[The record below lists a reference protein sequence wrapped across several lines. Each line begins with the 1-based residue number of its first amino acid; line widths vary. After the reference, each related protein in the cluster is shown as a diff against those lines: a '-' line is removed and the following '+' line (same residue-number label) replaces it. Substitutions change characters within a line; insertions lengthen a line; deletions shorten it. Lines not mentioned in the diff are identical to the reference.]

1 MAQSLI
7 SSLTPFKGGNENFD
21 FFIKQFIEIAK
32 LEKWGE
38 AKKILVLKLNLKDE
52 ALKFL
57 VSNPKLEELDHFD
70 SLVKKLEEKF
80 CKKPN
85 FEEAQ
90 RQFNNL
96 KQKVSQS
103 ISDLAEQVSSTTDK
117 FSNPNNSEE
126 ENIINLTEK
135 LKLSKFIEALRP
147 DIRVEVKKL
156 GPKNLKSAVAI
167 AKNID
172 NALSDDGAEINV
184 TDSGINQILS
194 QQLSTNKQILELSE
208 KVNAISSQNLCVNS
222 LTEAPATNSNN
233 VQSNQQSP
241 CQICGKLNHKANNC
255 FHYTRGNY
263 YRGNVRPNYNR
274 TFRANN
280 FHPYRSRANQ
290 RSNSGRGFRG
300 ANVSLIQPHIVDQI
314 KTKTKV
320 EYISRMVRIKTIDNT
335 VVPYMSAINLK
346 FKIEKK
352 WFSNQFFVTLNSWNA
367 QYHAI
372 LGYDFLQ
379 RNKVVI
385 DTVNKQLLVG
395 NQKFDFEENSPT
407 NVCSE
412 TTDCDISESDKNKK
426 ESFELIN
433 NNFGEKVDVSEETF
447 HALNVKIANN
457 ITVQP
462 FSTEII
468 NLKVPKNISKNKD
481 LIFIPKKNKLGY
493 LINESLN
500 VPTNANLFHTIIE
513 NNTNKIIHVRK
524 NTIMGKLSTFDVND
538 IMSSSESEI
547 YQINNLNLNEIHKM
561 RRDELLKSDFKLDH
575 LNDKDKKDMQDLLLK
590 NYKVFS
596 KSYKTLGETSA
607 VIPEFSLLH
616 NFPLQTKP
624 YSIPLMA
631 KKYAQQEINN
641 LLEAGIIEPSSSS
654 YCFPVIF
661 IKKKQ
666 NPSDSNSEP
675 KFRMVVD
682 YRLLN
687 SITETFKICL
697 PKISEIIK
705 NIAGRKIY
713 CVLDLKSAFFQIKL
727 RDEDKRKLAFC
738 TEMGNFQ
745 PTRLPFGSKNSTSYF
760 HTLISKCLNGITGKN
775 VQFFLDD
782 IIIAADS
789 LCELKVTL
797 QTVFDR
803 LTKFNLTLD
812 PSKLQLCKPEITYL
826 GFDLNANGFSPS
838 EQNVNKVTNF
848 PRPKNLKQVQMF
860 LGMLNYFRGLIY
872 DYAGIVESLVKLTKK
887 NTPFVWSVECENAFN
902 TVQEIILKKPTLKNF
917 DPNLPISLITDAS
930 KIAICGILLQKKD
943 NVYYP
948 LEFYSRKLTP
958 AECKYPSIRRELLA
972 IYASVKH
979 FHDQLLGENFELLT
993 DAKPLTEYQ
1002 SLDKKP
1008 EIVARWLLYL
1018 GTFSFTPTHIPGS
1031 LNPADFLSRVV
1042 EENSLN
1048 VNNITLFQPNDKLS
1062 MQNISIEQ
1070 KQDAIL
1076 SKIMND
1082 LSVNKQCKQYFL
1094 DVNSGL
1100 LMIKNAHK
1108 NKKKIVNRIVIP
1120 KSLIKVCI
1128 ETAHAPHF
1136 GVRKT
1141 FEFIRHKYQWRGMYL
1156 DPKNFCEHCEKCL
1169 ENKPKAKLTQTQ
1181 MIPKRNLAPGQCIA
1195 IDVVGKLPRSTDNKN
1210 FILTIIDHYSRY
1222 LEAYPLQNI
1231 TSRTI
1236 INCLNKYFA
1245 NFGLP
1250 KFLITDNA
1258 TNFISNEM
1266 VEFLDRLNIQHRK
1279 SSIYYPMANGLLER
1293 AHRTMK
1299 ESLASMCE
1307 STFQWS
1313 EKLLFF
1319 KLYYNNSIHS
1329 VTKFAPAEIFFG
1341 RKQNLPLDSFFE
1353 PITVE
1358 NESKYLKNIR
1368 NNMCS
1373 IRNEF
1378 AKNEEQ
1384 YFKNNAPHIKGRK
1397 VPNFNLG
1404 DKVFVKNFSHPHV
1417 FQEKYK
1423 GPFEIIKILRNN
1435 NYVIKSLKDN
1445 KTMKLN
1451 VSKIFKQE
1459 QPRPN
1464 LRN

>member
-1 MAQSLI
+1 
-7 SSLTPFKGGNENFD
+7 
-21 FFIKQFIEIAK
+21 
-32 LEKWGE
+32 
-38 AKKILVLKLNLKDE
+38 
-52 ALKFL
+52 
-57 VSNPKLEELDHFD
+57 
-70 SLVKKLEEKF
+70 
-80 CKKPN
+80 
-85 FEEAQ
+85 
-90 RQFNNL
+90 
-96 KQKVSQS
+96 
-103 ISDLAEQVSSTTDK
+103 
-117 FSNPNNSEE
+117 
-126 ENIINLTEK
+126 
-135 LKLSKFIEALRP
+135 
-147 DIRVEVKKL
+147 
-156 GPKNLKSAVAI
+156 
-167 AKNID
+167 
-172 NALSDDGAEINV
+172 
-184 TDSGINQILS
+184 
-194 QQLSTNKQILELSE
+194 
-208 KVNAISSQNLCVNS
+208 
-222 LTEAPATNSNN
+222 
-233 VQSNQQSP
+233 
-241 CQICGKLNHKANNC
+241 
-255 FHYTRGNY
+255 
-263 YRGNVRPNYNR
+263 
-274 TFRANN
+274 
-280 FHPYRSRANQ
+280 
-290 RSNSGRGFRG
+290 
-300 ANVSLIQPHIVDQI
+300 
-314 KTKTKV
+314 
-320 EYISRMVRIKTIDNT
+320 MVRIKTIDNT

-426 ESFELIN
+426 ESFEQIN
-433 NNFGEKVDVSEETF
+433 NNFGEKFNVSEETF

-513 NNTNKIIHVRK
+513 NNTNKVIHVRK

-538 IMSSSESEI
+538 IMSPSESEI

-666 NPSDSNSEP
+666 NPNDSNSEP

-797 QTVFDR
+797 QAVFDR

-848 PRPKNLKQVQMF
+848 PRPKNLKQVRMF

-872 DYAGIVESLVKLTKK
+872 DYAGIVEPLVKLTKK

-948 LEFYSRKLTP
+948 LEFFSRKLTP

-1141 FEFIRHKYQWRGMYL
+1141 FEFIRHKYQWKGMYL
-1156 DPKNFCEHCEKCL
+1156 DTKNFCEHCEKCL

-1258 TNFISNEM
+1258 TNFISNET

-1307 STFQWS
+1307 NTFQWS

-1353 PITVE
+1353 PVTVE

-1451 VSKIFKQE
+1451 ESKIFKQE

>member
-21 FFIKQFIEIAK
+21 FFIKQFIEIARI
-32 LEKWGE
+32 EKWGE

-126 ENIINLTEK
+126 ENIVNLTEK

-156 GPKNLKSAVAI
+156 GPKNFKSAVAI

-194 QQLSTNKQILELSE
+194 QQLNTNKQILELSE

-280 FHPYRSRANQ
+280 FHPYRSRTNH

-335 VVPYMSAINLK
+335 VVPYMSVINLK
-346 FKIEKK
+346 FKIENK

-426 ESFELIN
+426 ESFEQIN
-433 NNFGEKVDVSEETF
+433 NNFGEKGDVSEETF

-513 NNTNKIIHVRK
+513 NNTNKVIHVRK

-538 IMSSSESEI
+538 IMSPSKSEI

-561 RRDELLKSDFKLDH
+561 RRDELLKFDFKLDH

-590 NYKVFS
+590 NNKVFS

-666 NPSDSNSEP
+666 NPNDSNSEP

-738 TEMGNFQ
+738 TEVGNFQ

-760 HTLISKCLNGITGKN
+760 HTLISKYLNGITGKN

-797 QTVFDR
+797 QQVFDR
-803 LTKFNLTLD
+803 LIKFNLTLD

-872 DYAGIVESLVKLTKK
+872 DYAGIVEPLVKLTRK

-948 LEFYSRKLTP
+948 LEFLSRKLTP

-979 FHDQLLGENFELLT
+979 FHDKLLGENFELLT

-1002 SLDKKP
+1002 SLEK
-1008 EIVARWLLYL
+1008 AR
-1018 GTFSFTPTHIPGS
+1018 
-1031 LNPADFLSRVV
+1031 
-1042 EENSLN
+1042 NS
-1048 VNNITLFQPNDKLS
+1048 
-1062 MQNISIEQ
+1062 
-1070 KQDAIL
+1070 
-1076 SKIMND
+1076 
-1082 LSVNKQCKQYFL
+1082 C
-1094 DVNSGL
+1094 
-1100 LMIKNAHK
+1100 
-1108 NKKKIVNRIVIP
+1108 
-1120 KSLIKVCI
+1120 
-1128 ETAHAPHF
+1128 
-1136 GVRKT
+1136 
-1141 FEFIRHKYQWRGMYL
+1141 
-1156 DPKNFCEHCEKCL
+1156 
-1169 ENKPKAKLTQTQ
+1169 
-1181 MIPKRNLAPGQCIA
+1181 
-1195 IDVVGKLPRSTDNKN
+1195 
-1210 FILTIIDHYSRY
+1210 
-1222 LEAYPLQNI
+1222 
-1231 TSRTI
+1231 
-1236 INCLNKYFA
+1236 
-1245 NFGLP
+1245 
-1250 KFLITDNA
+1250 
-1258 TNFISNEM
+1258 
-1266 VEFLDRLNIQHRK
+1266 
-1279 SSIYYPMANGLLER
+1279 
-1293 AHRTMK
+1293 
-1299 ESLASMCE
+1299 
-1307 STFQWS
+1307 
-1313 EKLLFF
+1313 
-1319 KLYYNNSIHS
+1319 
-1329 VTKFAPAEIFFG
+1329 
-1341 RKQNLPLDSFFE
+1341 
-1353 PITVE
+1353 
-1358 NESKYLKNIR
+1358 
-1368 NNMCS
+1368 
-1373 IRNEF
+1373 
-1378 AKNEEQ
+1378 
-1384 YFKNNAPHIKGRK
+1384 
-1397 VPNFNLG
+1397 
-1404 DKVFVKNFSHPHV
+1404 
-1417 FQEKYK
+1417 
-1423 GPFEIIKILRNN
+1423 
-1435 NYVIKSLKDN
+1435 
-1445 KTMKLN
+1445 
-1451 VSKIFKQE
+1451 
-1459 QPRPN
+1459 
-1464 LRN
+1464 

>member
-1 MAQSLI
+1 
-7 SSLTPFKGGNENFD
+7 
-21 FFIKQFIEIAK
+21 
-32 LEKWGE
+32 
-38 AKKILVLKLNLKDE
+38 
-52 ALKFL
+52 
-57 VSNPKLEELDHFD
+57 
-70 SLVKKLEEKF
+70 
-80 CKKPN
+80 
-85 FEEAQ
+85 
-90 RQFNNL
+90 
-96 KQKVSQS
+96 
-103 ISDLAEQVSSTTDK
+103 
-117 FSNPNNSEE
+117 
-126 ENIINLTEK
+126 
-135 LKLSKFIEALRP
+135 
-147 DIRVEVKKL
+147 
-156 GPKNLKSAVAI
+156 
-167 AKNID
+167 
-172 NALSDDGAEINV
+172 
-184 TDSGINQILS
+184 
-194 QQLSTNKQILELSE
+194 
-208 KVNAISSQNLCVNS
+208 
-222 LTEAPATNSNN
+222 
-233 VQSNQQSP
+233 
-241 CQICGKLNHKANNC
+241 
-255 FHYTRGNY
+255 
-263 YRGNVRPNYNR
+263 
-274 TFRANN
+274 
-280 FHPYRSRANQ
+280 
-290 RSNSGRGFRG
+290 
-300 ANVSLIQPHIVDQI
+300 
-314 KTKTKV
+314 
-320 EYISRMVRIKTIDNT
+320 
-335 VVPYMSAINLK
+335 
-346 FKIEKK
+346 
-352 WFSNQFFVTLNSWNA
+352 
-367 QYHAI
+367 
-372 LGYDFLQ
+372 
-379 RNKVVI
+379 
-385 DTVNKQLLVG
+385 
-395 NQKFDFEENSPT
+395 
-407 NVCSE
+407 
-412 TTDCDISESDKNKK
+412 
-426 ESFELIN
+426 
-433 NNFGEKVDVSEETF
+433 
-447 HALNVKIANN
+447 
-457 ITVQP
+457 
-462 FSTEII
+462 
-468 NLKVPKNISKNKD
+468 
-481 LIFIPKKNKLGY
+481 
-493 LINESLN
+493 
-500 VPTNANLFHTIIE
+500 
-513 NNTNKIIHVRK
+513 
-524 NTIMGKLSTFDVND
+524 
-538 IMSSSESEI
+538 
-547 YQINNLNLNEIHKM
+547 
-561 RRDELLKSDFKLDH
+561 
-575 LNDKDKKDMQDLLLK
+575 MQDLLLK

-641 LLEAGIIEPSSSS
+641 LLEAGIIEQSSSS

-666 NPSDSNSEP
+666 NPNDNNSEP

-812 PSKLQLCKPEITYL
+812 PAKLQLCKPEITYL

-872 DYAGIVESLVKLTKK
+872 DYAGIVEPLVKLTKK

-943 NVYYP
+943 NVY
-948 LEFYSRKLTP
+948 
-958 AECKYPSIRRELLA
+958 
-972 IYASVKH
+972 
-979 FHDQLLGENFELLT
+979 
-993 DAKPLTEYQ
+993 
-1002 SLDKKP
+1002 
-1008 EIVARWLLYL
+1008 
-1018 GTFSFTPTHIPGS
+1018 
-1031 LNPADFLSRVV
+1031 
-1042 EENSLN
+1042 
-1048 VNNITLFQPNDKLS
+1048 
-1062 MQNISIEQ
+1062 
-1070 KQDAIL
+1070 
-1076 SKIMND
+1076 
-1082 LSVNKQCKQYFL
+1082 
-1094 DVNSGL
+1094 
-1100 LMIKNAHK
+1100 
-1108 NKKKIVNRIVIP
+1108 
-1120 KSLIKVCI
+1120 
-1128 ETAHAPHF
+1128 
-1136 GVRKT
+1136 
-1141 FEFIRHKYQWRGMYL
+1141 
-1156 DPKNFCEHCEKCL
+1156 
-1169 ENKPKAKLTQTQ
+1169 
-1181 MIPKRNLAPGQCIA
+1181 
-1195 IDVVGKLPRSTDNKN
+1195 
-1210 FILTIIDHYSRY
+1210 
-1222 LEAYPLQNI
+1222 YPLQNI

-1423 GPFEIIKILRNN
+1423 GPFEIIKILRSN

>member
-1 MAQSLI
+1 MINKPRATSDEGNQLKRLQLR
-7 SSLTPFKGGNENFD
+7 SSKTAV
-21 FFIKQFIEIAK
+21 I
-32 LEKWGE
+32 
-38 AKKILVLKLNLKDE
+38 
-52 ALKFL
+52 
-57 VSNPKLEELDHFD
+57 
-70 SLVKKLEEKF
+70 
-80 CKKPN
+80 
-85 FEEAQ
+85 
-90 RQFNNL
+90 
-96 KQKVSQS
+96 
-103 ISDLAEQVSSTTDK
+103 STT
-117 FSNPNNSEE
+117 
-126 ENIINLTEK
+126 
-135 LKLSKFIEALRP
+135 
-147 DIRVEVKKL
+147 
-156 GPKNLKSAVAI
+156 
-167 AKNID
+167 
-172 NALSDDGAEINV
+172 
-184 TDSGINQILS
+184 
-194 QQLSTNKQILELSE
+194 
-208 KVNAISSQNLCVNS
+208 
-222 LTEAPATNSNN
+222 TEACT
-233 VQSNQQSP
+233 SP
-241 CQICGKLNHKANNC
+241 M
-255 FHYTRGNY
+255 RGGFTLLAFSLSVWVEMKKSTPIYIWMNIA
-263 YRGNVRPNYNR
+263 
-274 TFRANN
+274 RAELHL
-280 FHPYRSRANQ
+280 FSILH
-290 RSNSGRGFRG
+290 
-300 ANVSLIQPHIVDQI
+300 
-314 KTKTKV
+314 
-320 EYISRMVRIKTIDNT
+320 ERIK
-335 VVPYMSAINLK
+335 
-346 FKIEKK
+346 F
-352 WFSNQFFVTLNSWNA
+352 
-367 QYHAI
+367 H
-372 LGYDFLQ
+372 
-379 RNKVVI
+379 
-385 DTVNKQLLVG
+385 LLPHGEVRG
-395 NQKFDFEENSPT
+395 QK
-407 NVCSE
+407 C
-412 TTDCDISESDKNKK
+412 K
-426 ESFELIN
+426 
-433 NNFGEKVDVSEETF
+433 
-447 HALNVKIANN
+447 
-457 ITVQP
+457 
-462 FSTEII
+462 
-468 NLKVPKNISKNKD
+468 
-481 LIFIPKKNKLGY
+481 
-493 LINESLN
+493 
-500 VPTNANLFHTIIE
+500 
-513 NNTNKIIHVRK
+513 
-524 NTIMGKLSTFDVND
+524 
-538 IMSSSESEI
+538 
-547 YQINNLNLNEIHKM
+547 
-561 RRDELLKSDFKLDH
+561 
-575 LNDKDKKDMQDLLLK
+575 
-590 NYKVFS
+590 
-596 KSYKTLGETSA
+596 
-607 VIPEFSLLH
+607 
-616 NFPLQTKP
+616 
-624 YSIPLMA
+624 
-631 KKYAQQEINN
+631 
-641 LLEAGIIEPSSSS
+641 
-654 YCFPVIF
+654 
-661 IKKKQ
+661 
-666 NPSDSNSEP
+666 
-675 KFRMVVD
+675 
-682 YRLLN
+682 
-687 SITETFKICL
+687 
-697 PKISEIIK
+697 
-705 NIAGRKIY
+705 
-713 CVLDLKSAFFQIKL
+713 
-727 RDEDKRKLAFC
+727 
-738 TEMGNFQ
+738 
-745 PTRLPFGSKNSTSYF
+745 
-760 HTLISKCLNGITGKN
+760 
-775 VQFFLDD
+775 
-782 IIIAADS
+782 ADS

-812 PSKLQLCKPEITYL
+812 PAKLQLCKPEITYL

-848 PRPKNLKQVQMF
+848 PRPKKLKQVQMF

-872 DYAGIVESLVKLTKK
+872 DYAGIVEPLVKLTKK

-948 LEFYSRKLTP
+948 LEFFSRKLTP

-1141 FEFIRHKYQWRGMYL
+1141 FEFIRHKYQWKGMYL
-1156 DPKNFCEHCEKCL
+1156 DTKNFCEHCEKCL

-1404 DKVFVKNFSHPHV
+1404 DKVFVKNFLIHMCSRRN
-1417 FQEKYK
+1417 
-1423 GPFEIIKILRNN
+1423 IKDLLR
-1435 NYVIKSLKDN
+1435 L
-1445 KTMKLN
+1445 
-1451 VSKIFKQE
+1451 
-1459 QPRPN
+1459 
-1464 LRN
+1464 

>member
-57 VSNPKLEELDHFD
+57 VSNPKLEEINHFD

-135 LKLSKFIEALRP
+135 LKLSKFIEVLRP

-156 GPKNLKSAVAI
+156 GPKNFKSAVAI

-233 VQSNQQSP
+233 VQSYQQSP

-255 FHYTRGNY
+255 FHFTRGNY
-263 YRGNVRPNYNR
+263 YRGNVRANYNR

-290 RSNSGRGFRG
+290 RSNYGRGFRG

-407 NVCSE
+407 NVCSD

-426 ESFELIN
+426 ESFEQIN
-433 NNFGEKVDVSEETF
+433 NNFGEKGNVSEETF

-468 NLKVPKNISKNKD
+468 NLKVPKNIAKNKD

-500 VPTNANLFHTIIE
+500 IPTNANLFHTIIE
-513 NNTNKIIHVRK
+513 NNTNKVIHVRK

-538 IMSSSESEI
+538 IMSPSESEI

-666 NPSDSNSEP
+666 NPNDNNSEP

-797 QTVFDR
+797 QAVFDR

-812 PSKLQLCKPEITYL
+812 PAKLQLCKPEITYL

-872 DYAGIVESLVKLTKK
+872 DYAGIVEPLVKLTKK

-943 NVYYP
+943 NVFYP
-948 LEFYSRKLTP
+948 LEFFSRKLTP

-979 FHDQLLGENFELLT
+979 FHDQLLGEKFELLT

-1048 VNNITLFQPNDKLS
+1048 VNNITLFQPNEKLS
-1062 MQNISIEQ
+1062 IQNISIEQ

-1141 FEFIRHKYQWRGMYL
+1141 FEFIRHKYQWKGMFL
-1156 DPKNFCEHCEKCL
+1156 DTKNFCEHCEKCL

-1358 NESKYLKNIR
+1358 NESRYLKNIR

-1423 GPFEIIKILRNN
+1423 GPFEIIKILRSN

>member
-1 MAQSLI
+1 
-7 SSLTPFKGGNENFD
+7 
-21 FFIKQFIEIAK
+21 
-32 LEKWGE
+32 
-38 AKKILVLKLNLKDE
+38 
-52 ALKFL
+52 
-57 VSNPKLEELDHFD
+57 
-70 SLVKKLEEKF
+70 
-80 CKKPN
+80 
-85 FEEAQ
+85 
-90 RQFNNL
+90 
-96 KQKVSQS
+96 
-103 ISDLAEQVSSTTDK
+103 
-117 FSNPNNSEE
+117 
-126 ENIINLTEK
+126 
-135 LKLSKFIEALRP
+135 
-147 DIRVEVKKL
+147 
-156 GPKNLKSAVAI
+156 
-167 AKNID
+167 
-172 NALSDDGAEINV
+172 
-184 TDSGINQILS
+184 
-194 QQLSTNKQILELSE
+194 
-208 KVNAISSQNLCVNS
+208 
-222 LTEAPATNSNN
+222 
-233 VQSNQQSP
+233 
-241 CQICGKLNHKANNC
+241 
-255 FHYTRGNY
+255 
-263 YRGNVRPNYNR
+263 
-274 TFRANN
+274 
-280 FHPYRSRANQ
+280 
-290 RSNSGRGFRG
+290 
-300 ANVSLIQPHIVDQI
+300 
-314 KTKTKV
+314 
-320 EYISRMVRIKTIDNT
+320 
-335 VVPYMSAINLK
+335 
-346 FKIEKK
+346 
-352 WFSNQFFVTLNSWNA
+352 
-367 QYHAI
+367 
-372 LGYDFLQ
+372 
-379 RNKVVI
+379 
-385 DTVNKQLLVG
+385 
-395 NQKFDFEENSPT
+395 
-407 NVCSE
+407 
-412 TTDCDISESDKNKK
+412 
-426 ESFELIN
+426 
-433 NNFGEKVDVSEETF
+433 
-447 HALNVKIANN
+447 
-457 ITVQP
+457 
-462 FSTEII
+462 
-468 NLKVPKNISKNKD
+468 
-481 LIFIPKKNKLGY
+481 
-493 LINESLN
+493 
-500 VPTNANLFHTIIE
+500 
-513 NNTNKIIHVRK
+513 
-524 NTIMGKLSTFDVND
+524 MGKLSTFDVND
-538 IMSSSESEI
+538 IMSPSESEI
-547 YQINNLNLNEIHKM
+547 YQINNLNEIHKM

-624 YSIPLMA
+624 YSIPFMA

-654 YCFPVIF
+654 YCFPIIF

-666 NPSDSNSEP
+666 NPNDSNSEP

-682 YRLLN
+682 YRLHN

-705 NIAGRKIY
+705 NIA
-713 CVLDLKSAFFQIKL
+713 
-727 RDEDKRKLAFC
+727 E
-738 TEMGNFQ
+738 E
-745 PTRLPFGSKNSTSYF
+745 
-760 HTLISKCLNGITGKN
+760 
-775 VQFFLDD
+775 
-782 IIIAADS
+782 
-789 LCELKVTL
+789 
-797 QTVFDR
+797 
-803 LTKFNLTLD
+803 
-812 PSKLQLCKPEITYL
+812 
-826 GFDLNANGFSPS
+826 
-838 EQNVNKVTNF
+838 
-848 PRPKNLKQVQMF
+848 
-860 LGMLNYFRGLIY
+860 
-872 DYAGIVESLVKLTKK
+872 
-887 NTPFVWSVECENAFN
+887 
-902 TVQEIILKKPTLKNF
+902 
-917 DPNLPISLITDAS
+917 
-930 KIAICGILLQKKD
+930 
-943 NVYYP
+943 
-948 LEFYSRKLTP
+948 
-958 AECKYPSIRRELLA
+958 
-972 IYASVKH
+972 
-979 FHDQLLGENFELLT
+979 FELLT

-1062 MQNISIEQ
+1062 IQNISIEQ

-1141 FEFIRHKYQWRGMYL
+1141 FEFIRHKYQWKGMYL
-1156 DPKNFCEHCEKCL
+1156 DTKNFCEHCEKCL

-1181 MIPKRNLAPGQCIA
+1181 MIPKRNLAQGQCIA

-1299 ESLASMCE
+1299 ESLVSMCE

-1353 PITVE
+1353 PVTVE

-1384 YFKNNAPHIKGRK
+1384 YCKNNVPHIKGRK

-1404 DKVFVKNFSHPHV
+1404 DKVFVKNFSHPQV

-1423 GPFEIIKILRNN
+1423 GPIEIIKILRNN

>member
-21 FFIKQFIEIAK
+21 FFIKQFIEIAR

-57 VSNPKLEELDHFD
+57 VSNPKFEELDHFD

-156 GPKNLKSAVAI
+156 GPKNFKSAVAI

-222 LTEAPATNSNN
+222 LSEAPATNSNN
-233 VQSNQQSP
+233 DQSNQQSP

-290 RSNSGRGFRG
+290 RSNSGRGCRG

-412 TTDCDISESDKNKK
+412 TTNCDISESDKNKK
-426 ESFELIN
+426 ESFEQIN
-433 NNFGEKVDVSEETF
+433 NNFGEKFNVSEETF

-468 NLKVPKNISKNKD
+468 NLKVPKNIAKNKD
-481 LIFIPKKNKLGY
+481 LIFIPKKNKLDY

-513 NNTNKIIHVRK
+513 NNTNKVIHVRK

-538 IMSSSESEI
+538 IMSPSESEI

-666 NPSDSNSEP
+666 NPNDSNSEP

-705 NIAGRKIY
+705 SIAGRKIY

-782 IIIAADS
+782 IIIAANS

-803 LTKFNLTLD
+803 LIKFNLTLD
-812 PSKLQLCKPEITYL
+812 PAKLQLCKPEITYL

-872 DYAGIVESLVKLTKK
+872 EYAGIVEPLVKLTKK

-943 NVYYP
+943 NVFYP
-948 LEFYSRKLTP
+948 LEFFSRKLTP

-1141 FEFIRHKYQWRGMYL
+1141 FEFIRHKYQWKGMYL
-1156 DPKNFCEHCEKCL
+1156 DTKNFCEHCEKCL

-1313 EKLLFF
+1313 DKLLFF

-1423 GPFEIIKILRNN
+1423 GPFEIIRNN

>member
-1 MAQSLI
+1 
-7 SSLTPFKGGNENFD
+7 
-21 FFIKQFIEIAK
+21 
-32 LEKWGE
+32 
-38 AKKILVLKLNLKDE
+38 
-52 ALKFL
+52 
-57 VSNPKLEELDHFD
+57 
-70 SLVKKLEEKF
+70 
-80 CKKPN
+80 
-85 FEEAQ
+85 
-90 RQFNNL
+90 
-96 KQKVSQS
+96 
-103 ISDLAEQVSSTTDK
+103 
-117 FSNPNNSEE
+117 
-126 ENIINLTEK
+126 
-135 LKLSKFIEALRP
+135 
-147 DIRVEVKKL
+147 
-156 GPKNLKSAVAI
+156 
-167 AKNID
+167 
-172 NALSDDGAEINV
+172 
-184 TDSGINQILS
+184 
-194 QQLSTNKQILELSE
+194 
-208 KVNAISSQNLCVNS
+208 
-222 LTEAPATNSNN
+222 
-233 VQSNQQSP
+233 
-241 CQICGKLNHKANNC
+241 
-255 FHYTRGNY
+255 
-263 YRGNVRPNYNR
+263 
-274 TFRANN
+274 
-280 FHPYRSRANQ
+280 
-290 RSNSGRGFRG
+290 
-300 ANVSLIQPHIVDQI
+300 
-314 KTKTKV
+314 
-320 EYISRMVRIKTIDNT
+320 
-335 VVPYMSAINLK
+335 
-346 FKIEKK
+346 
-352 WFSNQFFVTLNSWNA
+352 
-367 QYHAI
+367 
-372 LGYDFLQ
+372 
-379 RNKVVI
+379 
-385 DTVNKQLLVG
+385 
-395 NQKFDFEENSPT
+395 
-407 NVCSE
+407 
-412 TTDCDISESDKNKK
+412 
-426 ESFELIN
+426 
-433 NNFGEKVDVSEETF
+433 
-447 HALNVKIANN
+447 
-457 ITVQP
+457 
-462 FSTEII
+462 
-468 NLKVPKNISKNKD
+468 
-481 LIFIPKKNKLGY
+481 
-493 LINESLN
+493 
-500 VPTNANLFHTIIE
+500 
-513 NNTNKIIHVRK
+513 
-524 NTIMGKLSTFDVND
+524 MGKLSTFDVND
-538 IMSSSESEI
+538 IMSPSESEI

-666 NPSDSNSEP
+666 NPNDSNSEP

-738 TEMGNFQ
+738 TEMG
-745 PTRLPFGSKNSTSYF
+745 
-760 HTLISKCLNGITGKN
+760 
-775 VQFFLDD
+775 
-782 IIIAADS
+782 
-789 LCELKVTL
+789 
-797 QTVFDR
+797 
-803 LTKFNLTLD
+803 
-812 PSKLQLCKPEITYL
+812 
-826 GFDLNANGFSPS
+826 
-838 EQNVNKVTNF
+838 
-848 PRPKNLKQVQMF
+848 
-860 LGMLNYFRGLIY
+860 
-872 DYAGIVESLVKLTKK
+872 IVEPLVKLTKK

-943 NVYYP
+943 NVFYP
-948 LEFYSRKLTP
+948 LEFFSRKLTP

-979 FHDQLLGENFELLT
+979 FHDQLLGEKFELLT

-1062 MQNISIEQ
+1062 IQNISIEQ

-1141 FEFIRHKYQWRGMYL
+1141 FEFIRHKYQWKGMYL
-1156 DPKNFCEHCEKCL
+1156 DTKNFCEHCEKCL

>member
-7 SSLTPFKGGNENFD
+7 SSLTPFKGGNENFE
-21 FFIKQFIEIAK
+21 FFMKQFIEIAK

-57 VSNPKLEELDHFD
+57 VSNPKFEEINHFD

-90 RQFNNL
+90 RQFINL

-103 ISDLAEQVSSTTDK
+103 ISDLAEQVSYTTDK

-126 ENIINLTEK
+126 ENIVNLTEK
-135 LKLSKFIEALRP
+135 LKHSKFIEALRP

-156 GPKNLKSAVAI
+156 GPKNFKSAVAI

-255 FHYTRGNY
+255 FHYTRGND

-280 FHPYRSRANQ
+280 FHPYRSRTNH
-290 RSNSGRGFRG
+290 RSNYGRGCR
-300 ANVSLIQPHIVDQI
+300 
-314 KTKTKV
+314 
-320 EYISRMVRIKTIDNT
+320 
-335 VVPYMSAINLK
+335 
-346 FKIEKK
+346 
-352 WFSNQFFVTLNSWNA
+352 
-367 QYHAI
+367 
-372 LGYDFLQ
+372 
-379 RNKVVI
+379 
-385 DTVNKQLLVG
+385 
-395 NQKFDFEENSPT
+395 
-407 NVCSE
+407 
-412 TTDCDISESDKNKK
+412 
-426 ESFELIN
+426 
-433 NNFGEKVDVSEETF
+433 
-447 HALNVKIANN
+447 
-457 ITVQP
+457 
-462 FSTEII
+462 
-468 NLKVPKNISKNKD
+468 
-481 LIFIPKKNKLGY
+481 
-493 LINESLN
+493 
-500 VPTNANLFHTIIE
+500 
-513 NNTNKIIHVRK
+513 
-524 NTIMGKLSTFDVND
+524 
-538 IMSSSESEI
+538 
-547 YQINNLNLNEIHKM
+547 
-561 RRDELLKSDFKLDH
+561 
-575 LNDKDKKDMQDLLLK
+575 
-590 NYKVFS
+590 
-596 KSYKTLGETSA
+596 
-607 VIPEFSLLH
+607 
-616 NFPLQTKP
+616 
-624 YSIPLMA
+624 
-631 KKYAQQEINN
+631 
-641 LLEAGIIEPSSSS
+641 
-654 YCFPVIF
+654 
-661 IKKKQ
+661 
-666 NPSDSNSEP
+666 
-675 KFRMVVD
+675 
-682 YRLLN
+682 
-687 SITETFKICL
+687 
-697 PKISEIIK
+697 
-705 NIAGRKIY
+705 
-713 CVLDLKSAFFQIKL
+713 
-727 RDEDKRKLAFC
+727 
-738 TEMGNFQ
+738 
-745 PTRLPFGSKNSTSYF
+745 
-760 HTLISKCLNGITGKN
+760 
-775 VQFFLDD
+775 
-782 IIIAADS
+782 ADS

-797 QTVFDR
+797 QQVFDR
-803 LTKFNLTLD
+803 LIKFNLTLD
-812 PSKLQLCKPEITYL
+812 PAKLQLCKPEITYL

-872 DYAGIVESLVKLTKK
+872 DYAGIVEPLVKLTKK

-917 DPNLPISLITDAS
+917 DRNLPISLITDAS

-943 NVYYP
+943 SVYYP
-948 LEFYSRKLTP
+948 LEFFSRKLTP

-1018 GTFSFTPTHIPGS
+1018 GTFSFTPTHIPGI

-1062 MQNISIEQ
+1062 IQNISIEQ

-1141 FEFIRHKYQWRGMYL
+1141 FEFIRHKYQWKGMYL
-1156 DPKNFCEHCEKCL
+1156 DTKNFCEHCEKCL

-1384 YFKNNAPHIKGRK
+1384 YFKNNTPHIKGRK

-1404 DKVFVKNFSHPHV
+1404 DKVFVKNFSHPQV

>member
-32 LEKWGE
+32 IEKWSE

-57 VSNPKLEELDHFD
+57 VSNPKFEEINHFD

-156 GPKNLKSAVAI
+156 GPKNFKSAVAI
-167 AKNID
+167 AKNIN

-222 LTEAPATNSNN
+222 LTESPATNSNN

-255 FHYTRGNY
+255 FHYTRDNY

-290 RSNSGRGFRG
+290 RSNSGRGFGG

-412 TTDCDISESDKNKK
+412 TADYDISESDKNKK
-426 ESFELIN
+426 ESFVQIN
-433 NNFGEKVDVSEETF
+433 NNFGEKFNVSEETF

-513 NNTNKIIHVRK
+513 NNTNKVIHVRK

-538 IMSSSESEI
+538 IMSPSESEI

-666 NPSDSNSEP
+666 NPNDSNSEP

-705 NIAGRKIY
+705 NIAGGKIY

-803 LTKFNLTLD
+803 LIKFNLTLD
-812 PSKLQLCKPEITYL
+812 PAKLQLCKPEITYL

-872 DYAGIVESLVKLTKK
+872 DYAGIVEPLVKLTKK

-943 NVYYP
+943 NIYYP
-948 LEFYSRKLTP
+948 LEFFSRKLTP

-1141 FEFIRHKYQWRGMYL
+1141 FEFIRHKYQWKGMYL
-1156 DPKNFCEHCEKCL
+1156 DTKNFCEHCEKCL

>member
-57 VSNPKLEELDHFD
+57 VSNPKFEEIDNFD

-126 ENIINLTEK
+126 ENIVNLTEK

-156 GPKNLKSAVAI
+156 GPKNFKSAVAI

-290 RSNSGRGFRG
+290 RSNSGRGCR
-300 ANVSLIQPHIVDQI
+300 
-314 KTKTKV
+314 
-320 EYISRMVRIKTIDNT
+320 
-335 VVPYMSAINLK
+335 
-346 FKIEKK
+346 
-352 WFSNQFFVTLNSWNA
+352 
-367 QYHAI
+367 
-372 LGYDFLQ
+372 
-379 RNKVVI
+379 
-385 DTVNKQLLVG
+385 VG

-407 NVCSE
+407 NVCRE
-412 TTDCDISESDKNKK
+412 TIDCDLSESDKNKK
-426 ESFELIN
+426 ESFEQIN
-433 NNFGEKVDVSEETF
+433 NNFGEKFNVSEETF

-468 NLKVPKNISKNKD
+468 NLKVPKNIAKNKD
-481 LIFIPKKNKLGY
+481 IIFIPKKNKLGY

-513 NNTNKIIHVRK
+513 NNTNKVIHVRK

-538 IMSSSESEI
+538 IMSPSESEI

-596 KSYKTLGETSA
+596 KSYKILGETSA

-624 YSIPLMA
+624 YSIHLMA

-666 NPSDSNSEP
+666 NPNDSNSEP

-687 SITETFKICL
+687 SIT
-697 PKISEIIK
+697 
-705 NIAGRKIY
+705 
-713 CVLDLKSAFFQIKL
+713 
-727 RDEDKRKLAFC
+727 
-738 TEMGNFQ
+738 
-745 PTRLPFGSKNSTSYF
+745 
-760 HTLISKCLNGITGKN
+760 
-775 VQFFLDD
+775 
-782 IIIAADS
+782 
-789 LCELKVTL
+789 
-797 QTVFDR
+797 
-803 LTKFNLTLD
+803 
-812 PSKLQLCKPEITYL
+812 
-826 GFDLNANGFSPS
+826 
-838 EQNVNKVTNF
+838 
-848 PRPKNLKQVQMF
+848 
-860 LGMLNYFRGLIY
+860 
-872 DYAGIVESLVKLTKK
+872 
-887 NTPFVWSVECENAFN
+887 
-902 TVQEIILKKPTLKNF
+902 
-917 DPNLPISLITDAS
+917 
-930 KIAICGILLQKKD
+930 
-943 NVYYP
+943 
-948 LEFYSRKLTP
+948 
-958 AECKYPSIRRELLA
+958 
-972 IYASVKH
+972 
-979 FHDQLLGENFELLT
+979 
-993 DAKPLTEYQ
+993 
-1002 SLDKKP
+1002 
-1008 EIVARWLLYL
+1008 
-1018 GTFSFTPTHIPGS
+1018 
-1031 LNPADFLSRVV
+1031 
-1042 EENSLN
+1042 
-1048 VNNITLFQPNDKLS
+1048 
-1062 MQNISIEQ
+1062 
-1070 KQDAIL
+1070 
-1076 SKIMND
+1076 
-1082 LSVNKQCKQYFL
+1082 
-1094 DVNSGL
+1094 
-1100 LMIKNAHK
+1100 
-1108 NKKKIVNRIVIP
+1108 
-1120 KSLIKVCI
+1120 
-1128 ETAHAPHF
+1128 
-1136 GVRKT
+1136 
-1141 FEFIRHKYQWRGMYL
+1141 
-1156 DPKNFCEHCEKCL
+1156 
-1169 ENKPKAKLTQTQ
+1169 
-1181 MIPKRNLAPGQCIA
+1181 
-1195 IDVVGKLPRSTDNKN
+1195 
-1210 FILTIIDHYSRY
+1210 
-1222 LEAYPLQNI
+1222 
-1231 TSRTI
+1231 
-1236 INCLNKYFA
+1236 
-1245 NFGLP
+1245 
-1250 KFLITDNA
+1250 
-1258 TNFISNEM
+1258 
-1266 VEFLDRLNIQHRK
+1266 
-1279 SSIYYPMANGLLER
+1279 
-1293 AHRTMK
+1293 
-1299 ESLASMCE
+1299 
-1307 STFQWS
+1307 
-1313 EKLLFF
+1313 
-1319 KLYYNNSIHS
+1319 
-1329 VTKFAPAEIFFG
+1329 
-1341 RKQNLPLDSFFE
+1341 
-1353 PITVE
+1353 
-1358 NESKYLKNIR
+1358 
-1368 NNMCS
+1368 
-1373 IRNEF
+1373 
-1378 AKNEEQ
+1378 
-1384 YFKNNAPHIKGRK
+1384 
-1397 VPNFNLG
+1397 
-1404 DKVFVKNFSHPHV
+1404 
-1417 FQEKYK
+1417 
-1423 GPFEIIKILRNN
+1423 
-1435 NYVIKSLKDN
+1435 
-1445 KTMKLN
+1445 
-1451 VSKIFKQE
+1451 
-1459 QPRPN
+1459 
-1464 LRN
+1464 

>member
-32 LEKWGE
+32 LEKWSE

-57 VSNPKLEELDHFD
+57 VSNPKLEEINHFD

-156 GPKNLKSAVAI
+156 GPKNFKSAVAI

-233 VQSNQQSP
+233 VQSYQQSP

-255 FHYTRGNY
+255 FHFTRGNY

-290 RSNSGRGFRG
+290 RSNYGRGFRG

-426 ESFELIN
+426 ESFEQIN
-433 NNFGEKVDVSEETF
+433 NNFGEKVNVSEETF

-468 NLKVPKNISKNKD
+468 NLKVPKNIAKNKD

-513 NNTNKIIHVRK
+513 NNTNKVIHVRK

-538 IMSSSESEI
+538 IMSPSESEI

-666 NPSDSNSEP
+666 NPNDNNSEL

-727 RDEDKRKLAFC
+727 KDEDKRKLAFC

-782 IIIAADS
+782 IIIAANS

-797 QTVFDR
+797 QAVFDR

-812 PSKLQLCKPEITYL
+812 PAKLQLCKPEITYL

-872 DYAGIVESLVKLTKK
+872 DYAGIVEPLVKLTKK
-887 NTPFVWSVECENAFN
+887 NTPFVWSVDCENAFN

-948 LEFYSRKLTP
+948 LEFFSRKLTP

-979 FHDQLLGENFELLT
+979 FHDQLLGEKFELLT

-1048 VNNITLFQPNDKLS
+1048 VNNITLFQPNEKLS
-1062 MQNISIEQ
+1062 IQNISIEQ

-1141 FEFIRHKYQWRGMYL
+1141 FEFIRHKYQWKGMFL
-1156 DPKNFCEHCEKCL
+1156 DTKNFCEHCEKCL

-1353 PITVE
+1353 PITVD

-1423 GPFEIIKILRNN
+1423 GPFEIIKILRSN

>member
-1 MAQSLI
+1 
-7 SSLTPFKGGNENFD
+7 
-21 FFIKQFIEIAK
+21 
-32 LEKWGE
+32 
-38 AKKILVLKLNLKDE
+38 
-52 ALKFL
+52 
-57 VSNPKLEELDHFD
+57 
-70 SLVKKLEEKF
+70 
-80 CKKPN
+80 
-85 FEEAQ
+85 
-90 RQFNNL
+90 
-96 KQKVSQS
+96 
-103 ISDLAEQVSSTTDK
+103 
-117 FSNPNNSEE
+117 
-126 ENIINLTEK
+126 
-135 LKLSKFIEALRP
+135 
-147 DIRVEVKKL
+147 
-156 GPKNLKSAVAI
+156 
-167 AKNID
+167 
-172 NALSDDGAEINV
+172 
-184 TDSGINQILS
+184 
-194 QQLSTNKQILELSE
+194 
-208 KVNAISSQNLCVNS
+208 
-222 LTEAPATNSNN
+222 
-233 VQSNQQSP
+233 
-241 CQICGKLNHKANNC
+241 
-255 FHYTRGNY
+255 
-263 YRGNVRPNYNR
+263 
-274 TFRANN
+274 
-280 FHPYRSRANQ
+280 
-290 RSNSGRGFRG
+290 
-300 ANVSLIQPHIVDQI
+300 
-314 KTKTKV
+314 
-320 EYISRMVRIKTIDNT
+320 
-335 VVPYMSAINLK
+335 
-346 FKIEKK
+346 
-352 WFSNQFFVTLNSWNA
+352 
-367 QYHAI
+367 
-372 LGYDFLQ
+372 
-379 RNKVVI
+379 
-385 DTVNKQLLVG
+385 
-395 NQKFDFEENSPT
+395 
-407 NVCSE
+407 
-412 TTDCDISESDKNKK
+412 
-426 ESFELIN
+426 
-433 NNFGEKVDVSEETF
+433 
-447 HALNVKIANN
+447 
-457 ITVQP
+457 
-462 FSTEII
+462 
-468 NLKVPKNISKNKD
+468 
-481 LIFIPKKNKLGY
+481 
-493 LINESLN
+493 
-500 VPTNANLFHTIIE
+500 
-513 NNTNKIIHVRK
+513 
-524 NTIMGKLSTFDVND
+524 MGKLSTFDVND
-538 IMSSSESEI
+538 IMSPSESEI

-666 NPSDSNSEP
+666 NPNDSNSEP

-705 NIAGRKIY
+705 NIA
-713 CVLDLKSAFFQIKL
+713 
-727 RDEDKRKLAFC
+727 
-738 TEMGNFQ
+738 
-745 PTRLPFGSKNSTSYF
+745 
-760 HTLISKCLNGITGKN
+760 
-775 VQFFLDD
+775 
-782 IIIAADS
+782 ADS

-797 QTVFDR
+797 QSVFDR
-803 LTKFNLTLD
+803 LIKFNLTLD
-812 PSKLQLCKPEITYL
+812 PAKLQLCKPEITYL

-872 DYAGIVESLVKLTKK
+872 DYAGIVEPLVKLTKK

-943 NVYYP
+943 NIYYP
-948 LEFYSRKLTP
+948 LEFLSRKLTP

-1141 FEFIRHKYQWRGMYL
+1141 FEFIRHKYQWKGMYL
-1156 DPKNFCEHCEKCL
+1156 DTKNFCEHCEKCL

>member
-1 MAQSLI
+1 
-7 SSLTPFKGGNENFD
+7 
-21 FFIKQFIEIAK
+21 
-32 LEKWGE
+32 
-38 AKKILVLKLNLKDE
+38 
-52 ALKFL
+52 
-57 VSNPKLEELDHFD
+57 
-70 SLVKKLEEKF
+70 
-80 CKKPN
+80 
-85 FEEAQ
+85 
-90 RQFNNL
+90 
-96 KQKVSQS
+96 
-103 ISDLAEQVSSTTDK
+103 
-117 FSNPNNSEE
+117 
-126 ENIINLTEK
+126 
-135 LKLSKFIEALRP
+135 
-147 DIRVEVKKL
+147 
-156 GPKNLKSAVAI
+156 
-167 AKNID
+167 
-172 NALSDDGAEINV
+172 
-184 TDSGINQILS
+184 
-194 QQLSTNKQILELSE
+194 
-208 KVNAISSQNLCVNS
+208 
-222 LTEAPATNSNN
+222 
-233 VQSNQQSP
+233 
-241 CQICGKLNHKANNC
+241 
-255 FHYTRGNY
+255 
-263 YRGNVRPNYNR
+263 
-274 TFRANN
+274 
-280 FHPYRSRANQ
+280 
-290 RSNSGRGFRG
+290 
-300 ANVSLIQPHIVDQI
+300 
-314 KTKTKV
+314 
-320 EYISRMVRIKTIDNT
+320 MVRIKTIDNT

-412 TTDCDISESDKNKK
+412 TTDYDISESDKNKK
-426 ESFELIN
+426 ESFEQIN
-433 NNFGEKVDVSEETF
+433 NNFGEKGNVSEETF
-447 HALNVKIANN
+447 HALNVKIYNN

-468 NLKVPKNISKNKD
+468 NLKVPKNIAKNKD

-513 NNTNKIIHVRK
+513 NNTNKVIHVRK

-538 IMSSSESEI
+538 IMSPSESEI

-641 LLEAGIIEPSSSS
+641 LLEAGIIEQSSSS

-666 NPSDSNSEP
+666 NPNDNNSEP

-812 PSKLQLCKPEITYL
+812 PAKLQLCKPEITYL

-872 DYAGIVESLVKLTKK
+872 DYAGIVEPLVKLTKK

-943 NVYYP
+943 NVY
-948 LEFYSRKLTP
+948 
-958 AECKYPSIRRELLA
+958 
-972 IYASVKH
+972 
-979 FHDQLLGENFELLT
+979 
-993 DAKPLTEYQ
+993 
-1002 SLDKKP
+1002 
-1008 EIVARWLLYL
+1008 
-1018 GTFSFTPTHIPGS
+1018 
-1031 LNPADFLSRVV
+1031 
-1042 EENSLN
+1042 
-1048 VNNITLFQPNDKLS
+1048 
-1062 MQNISIEQ
+1062 
-1070 KQDAIL
+1070 
-1076 SKIMND
+1076 
-1082 LSVNKQCKQYFL
+1082 
-1094 DVNSGL
+1094 
-1100 LMIKNAHK
+1100 
-1108 NKKKIVNRIVIP
+1108 
-1120 KSLIKVCI
+1120 
-1128 ETAHAPHF
+1128 
-1136 GVRKT
+1136 
-1141 FEFIRHKYQWRGMYL
+1141 
-1156 DPKNFCEHCEKCL
+1156 
-1169 ENKPKAKLTQTQ
+1169 
-1181 MIPKRNLAPGQCIA
+1181 
-1195 IDVVGKLPRSTDNKN
+1195 
-1210 FILTIIDHYSRY
+1210 
-1222 LEAYPLQNI
+1222 YPLQNI

-1423 GPFEIIKILRNN
+1423 GPFEIIKILRSN

-1451 VSKIFKQE
+1451 VSKIIKQE

>member
-32 LEKWGE
+32 LEKWSE

-57 VSNPKLEELDHFD
+57 VSNPKLEEINHFD

-156 GPKNLKSAVAI
+156 GPKNFKSAVAI

-233 VQSNQQSP
+233 VQSYQQSP

-280 FHPYRSRANQ
+280 FHPYRSRANH

-426 ESFELIN
+426 ESFEQIN
-433 NNFGEKVDVSEETF
+433 NNFGEKVNVSEETF

-468 NLKVPKNISKNKD
+468 NLKVPKNIAKNKD
-481 LIFIPKKNKLGY
+481 LIFIPKKSKLGY

-513 NNTNKIIHVRK
+513 NNTNKVIHVRK

-538 IMSSSESEI
+538 IMSPSESEI
-547 YQINNLNLNEIHKM
+547 YQINNLNEIHKM

-666 NPSDSNSEP
+666 NPNDNNSEP

-705 NIAGRKIY
+705 SIAGRKIY

-797 QTVFDR
+797 QAVFDR

-812 PSKLQLCKPEITYL
+812 PAKLQLCKPEITYL

-872 DYAGIVESLVKLTKK
+872 DYAGIVEPLVKLTKK

-948 LEFYSRKLTP
+948 LEFFSRKLTP

-972 IYASVKH
+972 IYASVRH
-979 FHDQLLGENFELLT
+979 FHDQVLGEKFELLT

-1141 FEFIRHKYQWRGMYL
+1141 FEFIRHKYQWKGMYL
-1156 DPKNFCEHCEKCL
+1156 DTKNFCEHCEKCL

-1279 SSIYYPMANGLLER
+1279 SSNILSNGKWF
-1293 AHRTMK
+1293 T
-1299 ESLASMCE
+1299 
-1307 STFQWS
+1307 
-1313 EKLLFF
+1313 
-1319 KLYYNNSIHS
+1319 
-1329 VTKFAPAEIFFG
+1329 
-1341 RKQNLPLDSFFE
+1341 
-1353 PITVE
+1353 
-1358 NESKYLKNIR
+1358 
-1368 NNMCS
+1368 
-1373 IRNEF
+1373 
-1378 AKNEEQ
+1378 
-1384 YFKNNAPHIKGRK
+1384 
-1397 VPNFNLG
+1397 
-1404 DKVFVKNFSHPHV
+1404 
-1417 FQEKYK
+1417 
-1423 GPFEIIKILRNN
+1423 
-1435 NYVIKSLKDN
+1435 
-1445 KTMKLN
+1445 
-1451 VSKIFKQE
+1451 
-1459 QPRPN
+1459 
-1464 LRN
+1464 

>member
-7 SSLTPFKGGNENFD
+7 SSLTPFKGGNENFY
-21 FFIKQFIEIAK
+21 FFIKQLNNVAK

-57 VSNPKLEELDHFD
+57 VSNPKFEEIDHFD

-117 FSNPNNSEE
+117 FSNLNNSEE
-126 ENIINLTEK
+126 ENIVNLTEK

-156 GPKNLKSAVAI
+156 GPKNFKSAVAI

-184 TDSGINQILS
+184 TDFGINQILS
-194 QQLSTNKQILELSE
+194 QKLSTNKQILELSE

-290 RSNSGRGFRG
+290 RSNYGRGFRG

-320 EYISRMVRIKTIDNT
+320 EYISRMVRIKPIDNT

-346 FKIEKK
+346 FKIENK

-395 NQKFDFEENSPT
+395 NQKFNFEENSLT

-426 ESFELIN
+426 ESFEQIN
-433 NNFGEKVDVSEETF
+433 NNFGDKVDVSEETF

-538 IMSSSESEI
+538 IMSPSESEI

-575 LNDKDKKDMQDLLLK
+575 LNDKDKKDMQELLIK

-641 LLEAGIIEPSSSS
+641 LLEAGINEPSSSS
-654 YCFPVIF
+654 YFFPVIF

-666 NPSDSNSEP
+666 NPNDSNSEP

-797 QTVFDR
+797 QAVFDR
-803 LTKFNLTLD
+803 LIKFNLTLD
-812 PSKLQLCKPEITYL
+812 PAKLQLCKPEITYL
-826 GFDLNANGFSPS
+826 GFDLNCNGFSPS

-872 DYAGIVESLVKLTKK
+872 DNAGIVEPLVKLTKK

-902 TVQEIILKKPTLKNF
+902 TVQEIIRKKPTLKNF
-917 DPNLPISLITDAS
+917 DPNLPISLINDAS

-943 NVYYP
+943 NVFYP
-948 LEFYSRKLTP
+948 LEFFSRKLTP
-958 AECKYPSIRRELLA
+958 EECKYPSIRRELLA

-979 FHDQLLGENFELLT
+979 FHDQLFGENFELLT

-1128 ETAHAPHF
+1128 ETAQAPYF

-1141 FEFIRHKYQWRGMYL
+1141 FEFIRHKYQWKGMYL
-1156 DPKNFCEHCEKCL
+1156 DTKHFCEHCEKCL

-1195 IDVVGKLPRSTDNKN
+1195 IDVVGKLPRSTNNKN

-1341 RKQNLPLDSFFE
+1341 RKQNLLLDSFFE

-1368 NNMCS
+1368 NNMRS

-1404 DKVFVKNFSHPHV
+1404 DKVFVRNFSHPQV

>member
-1 MAQSLI
+1 M
-7 SSLTPFKGGNENFD
+7 ENTVG
-21 FFIKQFIEIAK
+21 IPTWNM
-32 LEKWGE
+32 L
-38 AKKILVLKLNLKDE
+38 KKEDLQNVLGLHSCNII
-52 ALKFL
+52 
-57 VSNPKLEELDHFD
+57 PT
-70 SLVKKLEEKF
+70 
-80 CKKPN
+80 
-85 FEEAQ
+85 
-90 RQFNNL
+90 
-96 KQKVSQS
+96 
-103 ISDLAEQVSSTTDK
+103 DLAEQVSYTTDK

-126 ENIINLTEK
+126 ENIVNLTEK

-156 GPKNLKSAVAI
+156 GPKNFKSAVAI

-172 NALSDDGAEINV
+172 NALSDDGAELNV

-194 QQLSTNKQILELSE
+194 QQLS
-208 KVNAISSQNLCVNS
+208 
-222 LTEAPATNSNN
+222 
-233 VQSNQQSP
+233 
-241 CQICGKLNHKANNC
+241 
-255 FHYTRGNY
+255 
-263 YRGNVRPNYNR
+263 
-274 TFRANN
+274 
-280 FHPYRSRANQ
+280 
-290 RSNSGRGFRG
+290 

-412 TTDCDISESDKNKK
+412 TIDCDISESDKNKK
-426 ESFELIN
+426 ESFEQIN
-433 NNFGEKVDVSEETF
+433 NNFLTKGDVSEETF

-457 ITVQP
+457 IAVQP

-468 NLKVPKNISKNKD
+468 NLKVPKNIAKNKD

-513 NNTNKIIHVRK
+513 NNTNKVLHVRK
-524 NTIMGKLSTFDVND
+524 NKIMGKLSTFDVND
-538 IMSSSESEI
+538 IMSPSESEI

-641 LLEAGIIEPSSSS
+641 LLEAGIIEPSYSS

-666 NPSDSNSEP
+666 NPNDSNSEP

-738 TEMGNFQ
+738 TE
-745 PTRLPFGSKNSTSYF
+745 
-760 HTLISKCLNGITGKN
+760 I
-775 VQFFLDD
+775 
-782 IIIAADS
+782 
-789 LCELKVTL
+789 
-797 QTVFDR
+797 
-803 LTKFNLTLD
+803 
-812 PSKLQLCKPEITYL
+812 
-826 GFDLNANGFSPS
+826 
-838 EQNVNKVTNF
+838 
-848 PRPKNLKQVQMF
+848 
-860 LGMLNYFRGLIY
+860 
-872 DYAGIVESLVKLTKK
+872 GIVEPLVKLTKK

-948 LEFYSRKLTP
+948 LEFFSRKLTP

-972 IYASVKH
+972 IYDSVKH

-1094 DVNSGL
+1094 DVNS
-1100 LMIKNAHK
+1100 
-1108 NKKKIVNRIVIP
+1108 
-1120 KSLIKVCI
+1120 
-1128 ETAHAPHF
+1128 
-1136 GVRKT
+1136 
-1141 FEFIRHKYQWRGMYL
+1141 
-1156 DPKNFCEHCEKCL
+1156 
-1169 ENKPKAKLTQTQ
+1169 
-1181 MIPKRNLAPGQCIA
+1181 
-1195 IDVVGKLPRSTDNKN
+1195 
-1210 FILTIIDHYSRY
+1210 
-1222 LEAYPLQNI
+1222 
-1231 TSRTI
+1231 
-1236 INCLNKYFA
+1236 
-1245 NFGLP
+1245 
-1250 KFLITDNA
+1250 
-1258 TNFISNEM
+1258 
-1266 VEFLDRLNIQHRK
+1266 
-1279 SSIYYPMANGLLER
+1279 
-1293 AHRTMK
+1293 
-1299 ESLASMCE
+1299 
-1307 STFQWS
+1307 
-1313 EKLLFF
+1313 
-1319 KLYYNNSIHS
+1319 
-1329 VTKFAPAEIFFG
+1329 
-1341 RKQNLPLDSFFE
+1341 
-1353 PITVE
+1353 
-1358 NESKYLKNIR
+1358 
-1368 NNMCS
+1368 
-1373 IRNEF
+1373 
-1378 AKNEEQ
+1378 
-1384 YFKNNAPHIKGRK
+1384 
-1397 VPNFNLG
+1397 
-1404 DKVFVKNFSHPHV
+1404 
-1417 FQEKYK
+1417 
-1423 GPFEIIKILRNN
+1423 
-1435 NYVIKSLKDN
+1435 
-1445 KTMKLN
+1445 
-1451 VSKIFKQE
+1451 
-1459 QPRPN
+1459 
-1464 LRN
+1464 

>member
-57 VSNPKLEELDHFD
+57 VSNPKLEEINHFD

-135 LKLSKFIEALRP
+135 LKLSKFIEVLRP

-156 GPKNLKSAVAI
+156 GPKNFKSAVAI

-233 VQSNQQSP
+233 VQSYQQSP

-255 FHYTRGNY
+255 FHFTRGNY
-263 YRGNVRPNYNR
+263 YRGNVRANYNR

-290 RSNSGRGFRG
+290 RSNYGRGFRG

-407 NVCSE
+407 NVCSD

-426 ESFELIN
+426 ESFEQIN
-433 NNFGEKVDVSEETF
+433 NNFGEKGNVSEETF

-468 NLKVPKNISKNKD
+468 NLKVPKNIAKNKD

-513 NNTNKIIHVRK
+513 NNTNKVIHVRK

-538 IMSSSESEI
+538 IMSPSESEI

-641 LLEAGIIEPSSSS
+641 LLEAGIIEQSSSS

-666 NPSDSNSEP
+666 NPNDNNSEP

-697 PKISEIIK
+697 PKISE
-705 NIAGRKIY
+705 
-713 CVLDLKSAFFQIKL
+713 
-727 RDEDKRKLAFC
+727 
-738 TEMGNFQ
+738 
-745 PTRLPFGSKNSTSYF
+745 
-760 HTLISKCLNGITGKN
+760 
-775 VQFFLDD
+775 
-782 IIIAADS
+782 
-789 LCELKVTL
+789 
-797 QTVFDR
+797 
-803 LTKFNLTLD
+803 
-812 PSKLQLCKPEITYL
+812 
-826 GFDLNANGFSPS
+826 
-838 EQNVNKVTNF
+838 
-848 PRPKNLKQVQMF
+848 
-860 LGMLNYFRGLIY
+860 
-872 DYAGIVESLVKLTKK
+872 
-887 NTPFVWSVECENAFN
+887 
-902 TVQEIILKKPTLKNF
+902 
-917 DPNLPISLITDAS
+917 
-930 KIAICGILLQKKD
+930 
-943 NVYYP
+943 
-948 LEFYSRKLTP
+948 
-958 AECKYPSIRRELLA
+958 
-972 IYASVKH
+972 
-979 FHDQLLGENFELLT
+979 
-993 DAKPLTEYQ
+993 
-1002 SLDKKP
+1002 
-1008 EIVARWLLYL
+1008 
-1018 GTFSFTPTHIPGS
+1018 
-1031 LNPADFLSRVV
+1031 
-1042 EENSLN
+1042 
-1048 VNNITLFQPNDKLS
+1048 
-1062 MQNISIEQ
+1062 
-1070 KQDAIL
+1070 
-1076 SKIMND
+1076 
-1082 LSVNKQCKQYFL
+1082 
-1094 DVNSGL
+1094 
-1100 LMIKNAHK
+1100 
-1108 NKKKIVNRIVIP
+1108 
-1120 KSLIKVCI
+1120 
-1128 ETAHAPHF
+1128 
-1136 GVRKT
+1136 
-1141 FEFIRHKYQWRGMYL
+1141 
-1156 DPKNFCEHCEKCL
+1156 
-1169 ENKPKAKLTQTQ
+1169 
-1181 MIPKRNLAPGQCIA
+1181 
-1195 IDVVGKLPRSTDNKN
+1195 
-1210 FILTIIDHYSRY
+1210 
-1222 LEAYPLQNI
+1222 
-1231 TSRTI
+1231 
-1236 INCLNKYFA
+1236 
-1245 NFGLP
+1245 
-1250 KFLITDNA
+1250 
-1258 TNFISNEM
+1258 
-1266 VEFLDRLNIQHRK
+1266 
-1279 SSIYYPMANGLLER
+1279 
-1293 AHRTMK
+1293 
-1299 ESLASMCE
+1299 
-1307 STFQWS
+1307 
-1313 EKLLFF
+1313 
-1319 KLYYNNSIHS
+1319 
-1329 VTKFAPAEIFFG
+1329 
-1341 RKQNLPLDSFFE
+1341 
-1353 PITVE
+1353 
-1358 NESKYLKNIR
+1358 
-1368 NNMCS
+1368 
-1373 IRNEF
+1373 
-1378 AKNEEQ
+1378 
-1384 YFKNNAPHIKGRK
+1384 
-1397 VPNFNLG
+1397 
-1404 DKVFVKNFSHPHV
+1404 
-1417 FQEKYK
+1417 
-1423 GPFEIIKILRNN
+1423 
-1435 NYVIKSLKDN
+1435 
-1445 KTMKLN
+1445 
-1451 VSKIFKQE
+1451 
-1459 QPRPN
+1459 
-1464 LRN
+1464 

>member
-21 FFIKQFIEIAK
+21 FFIKQFIE

-52 ALKFL
+52 ALKFF
-57 VSNPKLEELDHFD
+57 VSNPKLEELAHFD

-126 ENIINLTEK
+126 ENIVNLTEK
-135 LKLSKFIEALRP
+135 LRLSKFIEALRP

-156 GPKNLKSAVAI
+156 GPKNFKSAVAI

-290 RSNSGRGFRG
+290 RSNYGRDFRG

-346 FKIEKK
+346 FKIENK

-426 ESFELIN
+426 ESFEQIN
-433 NNFGEKVDVSEETF
+433 NNFGEKGNVSEETF

-481 LIFIPKKNKLGY
+481 LIFTPKKNKLGY

-513 NNTNKIIHVRK
+513 NNTNKVIHVRK

-538 IMSSSESEI
+538 IMSPSESEI

-641 LLEAGIIEPSSSS
+641 LLEA
-654 YCFPVIF
+654 
-661 IKKKQ
+661 
-666 NPSDSNSEP
+666 
-675 KFRMVVD
+675 
-682 YRLLN
+682 
-687 SITETFKICL
+687 
-697 PKISEIIK
+697 
-705 NIAGRKIY
+705 
-713 CVLDLKSAFFQIKL
+713 
-727 RDEDKRKLAFC
+727 
-738 TEMGNFQ
+738 
-745 PTRLPFGSKNSTSYF
+745 
-760 HTLISKCLNGITGKN
+760 
-775 VQFFLDD
+775 
-782 IIIAADS
+782 ADS
-789 LCELKVTL
+789 LYEVKVTL
-797 QTVFDR
+797 QQVFDR

-872 DYAGIVESLVKLTKK
+872 DYAGIVEPLVKLTKK

-948 LEFYSRKLTP
+948 LEFFSRKLTP

-1048 VNNITLFQPNDKLS
+1048 VNNITLFQPNGKLS

-1141 FEFIRHKYQWRGMYL
+1141 FEFIRHKYQWKGMYL
-1156 DPKNFCEHCEKCL
+1156 DTKNFCEHCEKCL

-1195 IDVVGKLPRSTDNKN
+1195 IDIVGKLPRSTDNKN

-1250 KFLITDNA
+1250 KFLITDNV

-1313 EKLLFF
+1313 EKLYFS
-1319 KLYYNNSIHS
+1319 NCI
-1329 VTKFAPAEIFFG
+1329 
-1341 RKQNLPLDSFFE
+1341 
-1353 PITVE
+1353 IT
-1358 NESKYLKNIR
+1358 IQ
-1368 NNMCS
+1368 
-1373 IRNEF
+1373 F
-1378 AKNEEQ
+1378 
-1384 YFKNNAPHIKGRK
+1384 
-1397 VPNFNLG
+1397 
-1404 DKVFVKNFSHPHV
+1404 
-1417 FQEKYK
+1417 
-1423 GPFEIIKILRNN
+1423 IL
-1435 NYVIKSLKDN
+1435 
-1445 KTMKLN
+1445 
-1451 VSKIFKQE
+1451 
-1459 QPRPN
+1459 
-1464 LRN
+1464 

>member
-1 MAQSLI
+1 
-7 SSLTPFKGGNENFD
+7 
-21 FFIKQFIEIAK
+21 
-32 LEKWGE
+32 
-38 AKKILVLKLNLKDE
+38 
-52 ALKFL
+52 
-57 VSNPKLEELDHFD
+57 
-70 SLVKKLEEKF
+70 
-80 CKKPN
+80 
-85 FEEAQ
+85 
-90 RQFNNL
+90 
-96 KQKVSQS
+96 
-103 ISDLAEQVSSTTDK
+103 LAEQVSYTTDK

-126 ENIINLTEK
+126 ENIVNLTEK

-156 GPKNLKSAVAI
+156 GPKNFKSAVGI

-208 KVNAISSQNLCVNS
+208 KVNVISSQNLCVNS

-241 CQICGKLNHKANNC
+241 CQICGKLNHKASNC

-290 RSNSGRGFRG
+290 RSNSGRGCRG

-426 ESFELIN
+426 ESFEQIN
-433 NNFGEKVDVSEETF
+433 NNFGEKVNVSEETF

-481 LIFIPKKNKLGY
+481 LIFIPKKNKLGC

-500 VPTNANLFHTIIE
+500 VPTNANLYHTIIE
-513 NNTNKIIHVRK
+513 NNTNKVIHVRK

-538 IMSSSESEI
+538 IMSPSESEI
-547 YQINNLNLNEIHKM
+547 YQINNLDLNEIHKM

-631 KKYAQQEINN
+631 KKYDQQEINN
-641 LLEAGIIEPSSSS
+641 HLEAGIIEPSSSS

-666 NPSDSNSEP
+666 NPNDSNSEP

-738 TEMGNFQ
+738 TEIGNFQ

-797 QTVFDR
+797 QQVFDR
-803 LTKFNLTLD
+803 LIKFNLTLD
-812 PSKLQLCKPEITYL
+812 PVKLQLCKSEITYL

-872 DYAGIVESLVKLTKK
+872 DYAGIVEPLVKLTKK

-943 NVYYP
+943 NVFYP
-948 LEFYSRKLTP
+948 LEFFSRKLTP
-958 AECKYPSIRRELLA
+958 AECKYPSIRRELLT

-979 FHDQLLGENFELLT
+979 FHDQLLGEKFELLT

-1048 VNNITLFQPNDKLS
+1048 VNNITLF
-1062 MQNISIEQ
+1062 
-1070 KQDAIL
+1070 
-1076 SKIMND
+1076 
-1082 LSVNKQCKQYFL
+1082 
-1094 DVNSGL
+1094 
-1100 LMIKNAHK
+1100 
-1108 NKKKIVNRIVIP
+1108 
-1120 KSLIKVCI
+1120 
-1128 ETAHAPHF
+1128 
-1136 GVRKT
+1136 
-1141 FEFIRHKYQWRGMYL
+1141 
-1156 DPKNFCEHCEKCL
+1156 
-1169 ENKPKAKLTQTQ
+1169 
-1181 MIPKRNLAPGQCIA
+1181 
-1195 IDVVGKLPRSTDNKN
+1195 ST
-1210 FILTIIDHYSRY
+1210 
-1222 LEAYPLQNI
+1222 
-1231 TSRTI
+1231 
-1236 INCLNKYFA
+1236 
-1245 NFGLP
+1245 
-1250 KFLITDNA
+1250 
-1258 TNFISNEM
+1258 
-1266 VEFLDRLNIQHRK
+1266 
-1279 SSIYYPMANGLLER
+1279 
-1293 AHRTMK
+1293 
-1299 ESLASMCE
+1299 
-1307 STFQWS
+1307 
-1313 EKLLFF
+1313 
-1319 KLYYNNSIHS
+1319 
-1329 VTKFAPAEIFFG
+1329 
-1341 RKQNLPLDSFFE
+1341 
-1353 PITVE
+1353 
-1358 NESKYLKNIR
+1358 
-1368 NNMCS
+1368 
-1373 IRNEF
+1373 
-1378 AKNEEQ
+1378 
-1384 YFKNNAPHIKGRK
+1384 
-1397 VPNFNLG
+1397 
-1404 DKVFVKNFSHPHV
+1404 
-1417 FQEKYK
+1417 
-1423 GPFEIIKILRNN
+1423 
-1435 NYVIKSLKDN
+1435 
-1445 KTMKLN
+1445 
-1451 VSKIFKQE
+1451 
-1459 QPRPN
+1459 
-1464 LRN
+1464 

>member
-1 MAQSLI
+1 
-7 SSLTPFKGGNENFD
+7 
-21 FFIKQFIEIAK
+21 
-32 LEKWGE
+32 
-38 AKKILVLKLNLKDE
+38 
-52 ALKFL
+52 
-57 VSNPKLEELDHFD
+57 
-70 SLVKKLEEKF
+70 
-80 CKKPN
+80 
-85 FEEAQ
+85 
-90 RQFNNL
+90 
-96 KQKVSQS
+96 
-103 ISDLAEQVSSTTDK
+103 LAEQVSSTTEK
-117 FSNPNNSEE
+117 FSDPNNSEE
-126 ENIINLTEK
+126 ENIVNLTEK

-156 GPKNLKSAVAI
+156 GPKTFKSAVEI

-172 NALSDDGAEINV
+172 NALSDDGAELNV

-194 QQLSTNKQILELSE
+194 QQLSTNKEILELSE

-233 VQSNQQSP
+233 VQSYQQSP

-263 YRGNVRPNYNR
+263 YRGNNSRASYNR

-290 RSNSGRGFRG
+290 RSNYGRGFR
-300 ANVSLIQPHIVDQI
+300 
-314 KTKTKV
+314 
-320 EYISRMVRIKTIDNT
+320 
-335 VVPYMSAINLK
+335 
-346 FKIEKK
+346 
-352 WFSNQFFVTLNSWNA
+352 
-367 QYHAI
+367 
-372 LGYDFLQ
+372 
-379 RNKVVI
+379 
-385 DTVNKQLLVG
+385 VG

-412 TTDCDISESDKNKK
+412 TTDCDISENDKNKK
-426 ESFELIN
+426 ESFEQIN
-433 NNFGEKVDVSEETF
+433 YNFGDKVNVSEETF
-447 HALNVKIANN
+447 HAHNVKIANN

-462 FSTEII
+462 FSTQII

-513 NNTNKIIHVRK
+513 NNTNKVIHVRK

-538 IMSSSESEI
+538 IMSPSESEI

-561 RRDELLKSDFKLDH
+561 RRNELLKSDFKLDH

-641 LLEAGIIEPSSSS
+641 LLEAGIIEPSSSC

-661 IKKKQ
+661 TKKKH
-666 NPSDSNSEP
+666 NPNDSNSEP

-738 TEMGNFQ
+738 TE
-745 PTRLPFGSKNSTSYF
+745 
-760 HTLISKCLNGITGKN
+760 IE
-775 VQFFLDD
+775 FF
-782 IIIAADS
+782 
-789 LCELKVTL
+789 
-797 QTVFDR
+797 
-803 LTKFNLTLD
+803 
-812 PSKLQLCKPEITYL
+812 
-826 GFDLNANGFSPS
+826 
-838 EQNVNKVTNF
+838 
-848 PRPKNLKQVQMF
+848 
-860 LGMLNYFRGLIY
+860 
-872 DYAGIVESLVKLTKK
+872 
-887 NTPFVWSVECENAFN
+887 
-902 TVQEIILKKPTLKNF
+902 
-917 DPNLPISLITDAS
+917 
-930 KIAICGILLQKKD
+930 
-943 NVYYP
+943 
-948 LEFYSRKLTP
+948 SRKLTS

-1018 GTFSFTPTHIPGS
+1018 GTFSFTPTHIPGI

-1062 MQNISIEQ
+1062 MQNILIEQ

-1076 SKIMND
+1076 SNIMND
-1082 LSVNKQCKQYFL
+1082 LSVDKQFKQYFL
-1094 DVNSGL
+1094 YVNSGL

-1128 ETAHAPHF
+1128 ETSHAPHF
-1136 GVRKT
+1136 GVKKT
-1141 FEFIRHKYQWRGMYL
+1141 FEFIRHKYQWKGMYL
-1156 DPKNFCEHCEKCL
+1156 DTKKICEHCEKCL

-1195 IDVVGKLPRSTDNKN
+1195 IDIVGKLPRSTDNKN

-1258 TNFISNEM
+1258 SNFISNEM

-1307 STFQWS
+1307 STFQW
-1313 EKLLFF
+1313 
-1319 KLYYNNSIHS
+1319 
-1329 VTKFAPAEIFFG
+1329 
-1341 RKQNLPLDSFFE
+1341 
-1353 PITVE
+1353 
-1358 NESKYLKNIR
+1358 
-1368 NNMCS
+1368 
-1373 IRNEF
+1373 
-1378 AKNEEQ
+1378 
-1384 YFKNNAPHIKGRK
+1384 
-1397 VPNFNLG
+1397 
-1404 DKVFVKNFSHPHV
+1404 
-1417 FQEKYK
+1417 
-1423 GPFEIIKILRNN
+1423 
-1435 NYVIKSLKDN
+1435 
-1445 KTMKLN
+1445 
-1451 VSKIFKQE
+1451 
-1459 QPRPN
+1459 
-1464 LRN
+1464 

>member
-1 MAQSLI
+1 MAQTLI
-7 SSLTPFKGGNENFD
+7 SSLTPFKGGDNFD
-21 FFIKQFIEIAK
+21 FFIKQFNDIAR
-32 LEKWGE
+32 LEKWGGE
-38 AKKILVLKLNLKDE
+38 AKKILLLKLNLKDQ

-57 VSNPKLEELDHFD
+57 VSNPKIEEIDEFD
-70 SLVKKLEEKF
+70 SLVKKLKEKF

-96 KQKVSQS
+96 KQTVSQS
-103 ISDLAEQVSSTTDK
+103 ISDLAELVSSTTDK
-117 FSNPNNSEE
+117 FSNPDNREE
-126 ENIINLTEK
+126 ENVVSLTEK
-135 LKLSKFIEALRP
+135 LKLSNFIEALRS

-156 GPKNLKSAVAI
+156 GPKTFKSAVAI

-172 NALSDDGAEINV
+172 NALSDNGGEINV

-222 LTEAPATNSNN
+222 LTEAEATNSNN
-233 VQSNQQSP
+233 VQSYQQSP

-263 YRGNVRPNYNR
+263 YRGNKNRTSYNR

-290 RSNSGRGFRG
+290 KSNSGRGFRG

-314 KTKTKV
+314 KNKTKV
-320 EYISRMVRIKTIDNT
+320 EYISRMVRIKTIDNR

-346 FKIEKK
+346 FKIGNKC
-352 WFSNQFFVTLNSWNA
+352 FSNQFFVTLNSWNAHA

-407 NVCSE
+407 NVCSD

-426 ESFELIN
+426 ENFKQIN
-433 NNFGEKVDVSEETF
+433 NNFGEKVDVSEETL
-447 HALNVKIANN
+447 HALDVKIANN

-493 LINESLN
+493 LINETLN

-513 NNTNKIIHVRK
+513 NNTNKVIHVRK
-524 NTIMGKLSTFDVND
+524 NTIMGKLSTFNVNN
-538 IMSSSESEI
+538 IMSPSESEI

-575 LNDKDKKDMQDLLLK
+575 FNDTDKKDKKELLLK
-590 NYKVFS
+590 NYKVSS

-624 YSIPLMA
+624 YSFPLMA
-631 KKYAQQEINN
+631 KKYAQQDINN
-641 LLEAGIIEPSSSS
+641 LLDAGIIEPSSSS

-666 NPSDSNSEP
+666 NPNDSNSEP

-713 CVLDLKSAFFQIKL
+713 CVFDLKSAFFEIKL

-738 TEMGNFQ
+738 TE
-745 PTRLPFGSKNSTSYF
+745 
-760 HTLISKCLNGITGKN
+760 I
-775 VQFFLDD
+775 
-782 IIIAADS
+782 
-789 LCELKVTL
+789 
-797 QTVFDR
+797 
-803 LTKFNLTLD
+803 
-812 PSKLQLCKPEITYL
+812 
-826 GFDLNANGFSPS
+826 

-872 DYAGIVESLVKLTKK
+872 DYAGIVEPLVKLTKK
-887 NTPFVWSVECENAFN
+887 NTPFVWSVECENAFK

-948 LEFYSRKLTP
+948 LEFFSRKLTP

-1062 MQNISIEQ
+1062 MQNILSEQ
-1070 KQDAIL
+1070 KQDTIL

-1082 LSVNKQCKQYFL
+1082 LSDNKQCKQYFL

-1156 DPKNFCEHCEKCL
+1156 D
-1169 ENKPKAKLTQTQ
+1169 
-1181 MIPKRNLAPGQCIA
+1181 
-1195 IDVVGKLPRSTDNKN
+1195 
-1210 FILTIIDHYSRY
+1210 
-1222 LEAYPLQNI
+1222 
-1231 TSRTI
+1231 
-1236 INCLNKYFA
+1236 
-1245 NFGLP
+1245 
-1250 KFLITDNA
+1250 
-1258 TNFISNEM
+1258 
-1266 VEFLDRLNIQHRK
+1266 
-1279 SSIYYPMANGLLER
+1279 
-1293 AHRTMK
+1293 
-1299 ESLASMCE
+1299 
-1307 STFQWS
+1307 
-1313 EKLLFF
+1313 
-1319 KLYYNNSIHS
+1319 
-1329 VTKFAPAEIFFG
+1329 TK
-1341 RKQNLPLDSFFE
+1341 
-1353 PITVE
+1353 
-1358 NESKYLKNIR
+1358 
-1368 NNMCS
+1368 
-1373 IRNEF
+1373 
-1378 AKNEEQ
+1378 
-1384 YFKNNAPHIKGRK
+1384 
-1397 VPNFNLG
+1397 
-1404 DKVFVKNFSHPHV
+1404 
-1417 FQEKYK
+1417 
-1423 GPFEIIKILRNN
+1423 KIL
-1435 NYVIKSLKDN
+1435 
-1445 KTMKLN
+1445 
-1451 VSKIFKQE
+1451 
-1459 QPRPN
+1459 
-1464 LRN
+1464 

>member
-1 MAQSLI
+1 
-7 SSLTPFKGGNENFD
+7 
-21 FFIKQFIEIAK
+21 
-32 LEKWGE
+32 
-38 AKKILVLKLNLKDE
+38 
-52 ALKFL
+52 
-57 VSNPKLEELDHFD
+57 
-70 SLVKKLEEKF
+70 
-80 CKKPN
+80 
-85 FEEAQ
+85 
-90 RQFNNL
+90 
-96 KQKVSQS
+96 
-103 ISDLAEQVSSTTDK
+103 LAEQVSSTTDK
-117 FSNPNNSEE
+117 FSNPIDSEE
-126 ENIINLTEK
+126 ENIVNLTEK

-156 GPKNLKSAVAI
+156 GPKIFKSAVAI

-184 TDSGINQILS
+184 TD
-194 QQLSTNKQILELSE
+194 
-208 KVNAISSQNLCVNS
+208 
-222 LTEAPATNSNN
+222 
-233 VQSNQQSP
+233 
-241 CQICGKLNHKANNC
+241 
-255 FHYTRGNY
+255 F
-263 YRGNVRPNYNR
+263 
-274 TFRANN
+274 
-280 FHPYRSRANQ
+280 
-290 RSNSGRGFRG
+290 G

-335 VVPYMSAINLK
+335 VFPYMSAINLK
-346 FKIEKK
+346 FKIENK

-395 NQKFDFEENSPT
+395 NQKFNFEENSPT

-426 ESFELIN
+426 ESFEQIN
-433 NNFGEKVDVSEETF
+433 NNFGDKVNVSEETF

-462 FSTEII
+462 FSTVII

-500 VPTNANLFHTIIE
+500 VPTNANLFHSIIE
-513 NNTNKIIHVRK
+513 NNTNKIIHIRK
-524 NTIMGKLSTFDVND
+524 NTIMGKLSKFDVND
-538 IMSSSESEI
+538 IMSPSESEI

-575 LNDKDKKDMQDLLLK
+575 LNDKDKKDMQELLIK

-666 NPSDSNSEP
+666 NPNDSNSEH

-797 QTVFDR
+797 QQVFDR
-803 LTKFNLTLD
+803 LIKFNLTLD
-812 PSKLQLCKPEITYL
+812 PAKLQLCKPEITYL
-826 GFDLNANGFSPS
+826 GFDLNCNGFSPS
-838 EQNVNKVTNF
+838 EQNVNKVKNF

-860 LGMLNYFRGLIY
+860 LGMLNYFRILIY
-872 DYAGIVESLVKLTKK
+872 DYAGIVEPLVKLTKK

-943 NVYYP
+943 NVFYP
-948 LEFYSRKLTP
+948 LEFFSRKLTP

-1002 SLDKKP
+1002 SLDKNP

-1094 DVNSGL
+1094 DTNSGL

-1136 GVRKT
+1136 GVRET
-1141 FEFIRHKYQWRGMYL
+1141 FEFIRHKYQWKGMYL
-1156 DPKNFCEHCEKCL
+1156 DTKNFCEHCEKCL

-1258 TNFISNEM
+1258 TNFI
-1266 VEFLDRLNIQHRK
+1266 
-1279 SSIYYPMANGLLER
+1279 
-1293 AHRTMK
+1293 
-1299 ESLASMCE
+1299 
-1307 STFQWS
+1307 
-1313 EKLLFF
+1313 
-1319 KLYYNNSIHS
+1319 
-1329 VTKFAPAEIFFG
+1329 
-1341 RKQNLPLDSFFE
+1341 
-1353 PITVE
+1353 
-1358 NESKYLKNIR
+1358 
-1368 NNMCS
+1368 
-1373 IRNEF
+1373 
-1378 AKNEEQ
+1378 
-1384 YFKNNAPHIKGRK
+1384 
-1397 VPNFNLG
+1397 
-1404 DKVFVKNFSHPHV
+1404 
-1417 FQEKYK
+1417 
-1423 GPFEIIKILRNN
+1423 
-1435 NYVIKSLKDN
+1435 
-1445 KTMKLN
+1445 
-1451 VSKIFKQE
+1451 
-1459 QPRPN
+1459 
-1464 LRN
+1464 

>member
-147 DIRVEVKKL
+147 DIRVEVKL
-156 GPKNLKSAVAI
+156 GPKNFKSAVAI

-172 NALSDDGAEINV
+172 NALSDDGAELNV

-222 LTEAPATNSNN
+222 LSEAPATNSNN

-346 FKIEKK
+346 FKIKKK

-412 TTDCDISESDKNKK
+412 TTDYDISESDKNKK
-426 ESFELIN
+426 ESFEQIN
-433 NNFGEKVDVSEETF
+433 NNFLTKGNVSEETF

-513 NNTNKIIHVRK
+513 NNTNKVIHVRK

-538 IMSSSESEI
+538 IMSPSESEI

-666 NPSDSNSEP
+666 NPNDSNSEP

-738 TEMGNFQ
+738 TEM
-745 PTRLPFGSKNSTSYF
+745 
-760 HTLISKCLNGITGKN
+760 
-775 VQFFLDD
+775 
-782 IIIAADS
+782 
-789 LCELKVTL
+789 
-797 QTVFDR
+797 
-803 LTKFNLTLD
+803 
-812 PSKLQLCKPEITYL
+812 
-826 GFDLNANGFSPS
+826 
-838 EQNVNKVTNF
+838 
-848 PRPKNLKQVQMF
+848 
-860 LGMLNYFRGLIY
+860 
-872 DYAGIVESLVKLTKK
+872 
-887 NTPFVWSVECENAFN
+887 
-902 TVQEIILKKPTLKNF
+902 
-917 DPNLPISLITDAS
+917 
-930 KIAICGILLQKKD
+930 
-943 NVYYP
+943 
-948 LEFYSRKLTP
+948 
-958 AECKYPSIRRELLA
+958 
-972 IYASVKH
+972 
-979 FHDQLLGENFELLT
+979 
-993 DAKPLTEYQ
+993 
-1002 SLDKKP
+1002 
-1008 EIVARWLLYL
+1008 
-1018 GTFSFTPTHIPGS
+1018 
-1031 LNPADFLSRVV
+1031 
-1042 EENSLN
+1042 
-1048 VNNITLFQPNDKLS
+1048 
-1062 MQNISIEQ
+1062 
-1070 KQDAIL
+1070 
-1076 SKIMND
+1076 
-1082 LSVNKQCKQYFL
+1082 
-1094 DVNSGL
+1094 
-1100 LMIKNAHK
+1100 
-1108 NKKKIVNRIVIP
+1108 
-1120 KSLIKVCI
+1120 
-1128 ETAHAPHF
+1128 
-1136 GVRKT
+1136 
-1141 FEFIRHKYQWRGMYL
+1141 
-1156 DPKNFCEHCEKCL
+1156 
-1169 ENKPKAKLTQTQ
+1169 
-1181 MIPKRNLAPGQCIA
+1181 
-1195 IDVVGKLPRSTDNKN
+1195 
-1210 FILTIIDHYSRY
+1210 
-1222 LEAYPLQNI
+1222 
-1231 TSRTI
+1231 
-1236 INCLNKYFA
+1236 
-1245 NFGLP
+1245 
-1250 KFLITDNA
+1250 
-1258 TNFISNEM
+1258 
-1266 VEFLDRLNIQHRK
+1266 
-1279 SSIYYPMANGLLER
+1279 
-1293 AHRTMK
+1293 
-1299 ESLASMCE
+1299 
-1307 STFQWS
+1307 
-1313 EKLLFF
+1313 
-1319 KLYYNNSIHS
+1319 
-1329 VTKFAPAEIFFG
+1329 
-1341 RKQNLPLDSFFE
+1341 
-1353 PITVE
+1353 
-1358 NESKYLKNIR
+1358 
-1368 NNMCS
+1368 
-1373 IRNEF
+1373 
-1378 AKNEEQ
+1378 
-1384 YFKNNAPHIKGRK
+1384 
-1397 VPNFNLG
+1397 
-1404 DKVFVKNFSHPHV
+1404 
-1417 FQEKYK
+1417 
-1423 GPFEIIKILRNN
+1423 
-1435 NYVIKSLKDN
+1435 
-1445 KTMKLN
+1445 
-1451 VSKIFKQE
+1451 
-1459 QPRPN
+1459 
-1464 LRN
+1464 

>member
-1 MAQSLI
+1 
-7 SSLTPFKGGNENFD
+7 
-21 FFIKQFIEIAK
+21 
-32 LEKWGE
+32 
-38 AKKILVLKLNLKDE
+38 
-52 ALKFL
+52 
-57 VSNPKLEELDHFD
+57 
-70 SLVKKLEEKF
+70 
-80 CKKPN
+80 
-85 FEEAQ
+85 
-90 RQFNNL
+90 
-96 KQKVSQS
+96 
-103 ISDLAEQVSSTTDK
+103 
-117 FSNPNNSEE
+117 
-126 ENIINLTEK
+126 
-135 LKLSKFIEALRP
+135 
-147 DIRVEVKKL
+147 
-156 GPKNLKSAVAI
+156 
-167 AKNID
+167 
-172 NALSDDGAEINV
+172 
-184 TDSGINQILS
+184 
-194 QQLSTNKQILELSE
+194 
-208 KVNAISSQNLCVNS
+208 
-222 LTEAPATNSNN
+222 
-233 VQSNQQSP
+233 
-241 CQICGKLNHKANNC
+241 
-255 FHYTRGNY
+255 
-263 YRGNVRPNYNR
+263 
-274 TFRANN
+274 
-280 FHPYRSRANQ
+280 
-290 RSNSGRGFRG
+290 
-300 ANVSLIQPHIVDQI
+300 
-314 KTKTKV
+314 
-320 EYISRMVRIKTIDNT
+320 MVRIKTIDNT

-407 NVCSE
+407 NVCGE
-412 TTDCDISESDKNKK
+412 TTDCDISQSDKNKK
-426 ESFELIN
+426 ESFEQIN
-433 NNFGEKVDVSEETF
+433 NNFGEKGDVSEETF

-513 NNTNKIIHVRK
+513 NNTNKVIHVRK

-538 IMSSSESEI
+538 IMSPSESEI

-666 NPSDSNSEP
+666 NPNDSNSEP

-705 NIAGRKIY
+705 NIAG
-713 CVLDLKSAFFQIKL
+713 
-727 RDEDKRKLAFC
+727 
-738 TEMGNFQ
+738 
-745 PTRLPFGSKNSTSYF
+745 
-760 HTLISKCLNGITGKN
+760 
-775 VQFFLDD
+775 
-782 IIIAADS
+782 
-789 LCELKVTL
+789 
-797 QTVFDR
+797 
-803 LTKFNLTLD
+803 
-812 PSKLQLCKPEITYL
+812 
-826 GFDLNANGFSPS
+826 
-838 EQNVNKVTNF
+838 
-848 PRPKNLKQVQMF
+848 
-860 LGMLNYFRGLIY
+860 
-872 DYAGIVESLVKLTKK
+872 IVEPLVKLTKK

-943 NVYYP
+943 NVFYP
-948 LEFYSRKLTP
+948 LEFFSRKLIPT
-958 AECKYPSIRRELLA
+958 ECKYPSIRRQLHA

-979 FHDQLLGENFELLT
+979 FHDQLLGEKFELLT

-1062 MQNISIEQ
+1062 MQNILIEQ

-1141 FEFIRHKYQWRGMYL
+1141 FEFIRHKYQWKGMYL
-1156 DPKNFCEHCEKCL
+1156 DTKNFYEHCEKCL

-1266 VEFLDRLNIQHRK
+1266 VGFLDRLNIQHRK

-1353 PITVE
+1353 PVTVE

-1378 AKNEEQ
+1378 EKNEEQ
-1384 YFKNNAPHIKGRK
+1384 YFKNNAPHIKGLK
-1397 VPNFNLG
+1397 VPDFNLG
-1404 DKVFVKNFSHPHV
+1404 DKVFVKNFSHPQV

>member
-32 LEKWGE
+32 LEKWSE

-57 VSNPKLEELDHFD
+57 VSNPKLEEIDNFD

-156 GPKNLKSAVAI
+156 GPKNFKSAVAI

-233 VQSNQQSP
+233 DQSNQQSP

-263 YRGNVRPNYNR
+263 YRGNVRANYNR

-290 RSNSGRGFRG
+290 RSNFGRGFRG

-385 DTVNKQLLVG
+385 DTVYKQLLVG

-426 ESFELIN
+426 ESFEQIN
-433 NNFGEKVDVSEETF
+433 NNFGEKGNVSEETF

-468 NLKVPKNISKNKD
+468 NLKVPKNIAKNKD

-513 NNTNKIIHVRK
+513 NNTNKVIHVRK

-538 IMSSSESEI
+538 IMSPSESEI

-666 NPSDSNSEP
+666 NPNDNNSEP
-675 KFRMVVD
+675 KLRMVVD

-797 QTVFDR
+797 QAVFDR

-812 PSKLQLCKPEITYL
+812 PAKLQLCKLEITYL

-872 DYAGIVESLVKLTKK
+872 DYAGIVEPLVKLTKK

-948 LEFYSRKLTP
+948 LEFFSRKLTP

-972 IYASVKH
+972 IYASVRH
-979 FHDQLLGENFELLT
+979 FHDQLLGEKFELLT

-1141 FEFIRHKYQWRGMYL
+1141 FEFIRHKYQWKGMYL
-1156 DPKNFCEHCEKCL
+1156 DTKNFCEHCEKCL

-1195 IDVVGKLPRSTDNKN
+1195 IDIVGKLPRSTDNKN

-1266 VEFLDRLNIQHRK
+1266 LEFLDRLNIQHRK

-1329 VTKFAPAEIFFG
+1329 VTKFTPAEIFFG

-1423 GPFEIIKILRNN
+1423 GPFEIIKILRSN